1 MENLTYY
8 LVPVALGAVAVVLVL
23 GIWNMLRGKN
33 PGLSQTLMRWR
44 VGLQLVAVIVILAAL
59 YYSNA

>member
-1 MENLTYY
+1 MQNLTYY
-8 LVPVALGAVAVVLVL
+8 LVPVALVAVAVVLLL
-23 GIWNMLRGKN
+23 GIWTMLRGKN

-44 VGLQLVAVIVILAAL
+44 VGLQLVAVVVILAAL